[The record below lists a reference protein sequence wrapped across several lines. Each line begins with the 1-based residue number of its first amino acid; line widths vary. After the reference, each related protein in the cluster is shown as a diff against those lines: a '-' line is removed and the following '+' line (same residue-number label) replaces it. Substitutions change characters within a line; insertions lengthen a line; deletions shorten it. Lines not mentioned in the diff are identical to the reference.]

1 MIAMIMWRKR
11 EKGKRTRTQNAT
23 TKDLSLRNGLMDLMR
38 QGEMVELQVKVKE
51 IRKLTTSP
59 TAPNLLPRNAT
70 IESTDMFVRILC
82 TLVEAQ
88 NESRSIG
95 EEGLEA
101 PLGSDIG
108 LRTRRSLDD
117 PDPATLLW
125 TELMI
130 MSRHPMMM
138 TPP

>member
-1 MIAMIMWRKR
+1 
-11 EKGKRTRTQNAT
+11 
-23 TKDLSLRNGLMDLMR
+23 
-38 QGEMVELQVKVKE
+38 
-51 IRKLTTSP
+51 LTTSP
-59 TAPNLLPRNAT
+59 TALNLLPRNAT

-82 TLVEAQ
+82 TPVEAQ

-101 PLGSDIG
+101 LLGSDIG

-117 PDPATLLW
+117 PDPASLLW

-138 TPP
+138 APP